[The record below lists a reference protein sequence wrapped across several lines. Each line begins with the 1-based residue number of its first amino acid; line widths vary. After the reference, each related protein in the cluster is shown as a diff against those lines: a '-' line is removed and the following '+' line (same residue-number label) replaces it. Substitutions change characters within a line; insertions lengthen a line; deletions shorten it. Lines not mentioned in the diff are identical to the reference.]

1 MKRILLYTDSLGA
14 GGAQRQLCGL
24 AVLLKERGYQVDVAT
39 YCNID
44 FYKEDLDSNLV
55 NNVVLESSN
64 GLFSRINSLYKY
76 IKTTKPQVVIS
87 YQETPSLISS
97 CVRFLGLK
105 FYLIVSERSTTQK
118 IGLRERLR
126 FLLYRWANKIVPN
139 SFTQAKFLSDHYLW
153 MRKRIKT
160 IPNYVDLQHF
170 AFNPSLFL
178 DNNIVPQIAIAAS
191 IWPVK
196 NTLRFI
202 EAMRI
207 LKDRNV
213 LCHVKWYGYT
223 IANQDYFNIALN
235 LIREYQL
242 EEYIELLPKTQNI
255 RDVYRQCH
263 FLCLPSIYEGT
274 PNVIAE
280 AMATGRPILCSK
292 VCDNPRYVVESV
304 NGYLF
309 DPYNPEDIAE
319 QIIRGLSVSEQEY
332 NQMCQESRKRAEEM
346 LSMDIF
352 INKYIEILKEC

>member
-1 MKRILLYTDSLGA
+1 M
-14 GGAQRQLCGL
+14 GL
-24 AVLLKERGYQVDVAT
+24 R
-39 YCNID
+39 
-44 FYKEDLDSNLV
+44 
-55 NNVVLESSN
+55 
-64 GLFSRINSLYKY
+64 
-76 IKTTKPQVVIS
+76 
-87 YQETPSLISS
+87 
-97 CVRFLGLK
+97 
-105 FYLIVSERSTTQK
+105 FYLIVSERSTTQE
-118 IGLRERLR
+118 IGVRERVR

-178 DNNIVPQIAIAAS
+178 DNNIVPQIAIAAT